1 VLFFAILVAGSAPW
15 FLRRFGEAARRFW
28 ILSEI
33 CKYEKSDSEEGSMK
47 LSRTFIALLLFCFG
61 VGALQAQTPT
71 PSSQSE
77 DCGHFVQQ
85 FYNWYMATETALM
98 KRNGLGSALEVTLRE
113 KRSSLSPELVKGLKE
128 DLAASK
134 KSPAEIV
141 GLDFDPFLNAQDI
154 AERYLVGNVT
164 PKGDHYWVEV
174 FGVWNGQKSSNPDVV
189 PELAFDNGHWIF
201 TNFHYGKT
209 DIPANENLISIL
221 EVLKKD
227 RQKAAK

>member
-1 VLFFAILVAGSAPW
+1 MRL
-15 FLRRFGEAARRFW
+15 
-28 ILSEI
+28 
-33 CKYEKSDSEEGSMK
+33 
-47 LSRTFIALLLFCFG
+47 FIALSLFSFG

-71 PSSQSE
+71 ISSQSE

-85 FYNWYMATETALM
+85 FYNWYLATENGLV
-98 KRNGLGSALEVTLRE
+98 KRNGLGSFLSALELTLRE
-113 KRSSLSPELVKGLKE
+113 KRSSFSPELAKGLEE

-154 AERYLVGNVT
+154 DERYVVGKIT

-174 FGVWNGQKSSNPDVV
+174 FGVWNGQKNSNPDVV
-189 PELAFDNGHWIF
+189 PELAFENGYWIF

-209 DIPANENLISIL
+209 GIPVNENLISIL

-227 RQKAAK
+227 RQKTAK

>member
-1 VLFFAILVAGSAPW
+1 
-15 FLRRFGEAARRFW
+15 
-28 ILSEI
+28 
-33 CKYEKSDSEEGSMK
+33 MK
-47 LSRTFIALLLFCFG
+47 LSRTFIALILFSFG

-71 PSSQSE
+71 TPSQPP
-77 DCGHFVQQ
+77 DCGPFVQQ
-85 FYNWYMATETALM
+85 FYNWYVTTENALM
-98 KRNGLGSALEVTLRE
+98 KSNGLGSFLSALEVTLRE

-154 AERYLVGNVT
+154 AERYLVGKIT

-174 FGVWNGQKSSNPDVV
+174 FGVWNGQKNSNPDVV
-189 PELAFDNGHWIF
+189 PELAFEDGHWIF

-209 DIPANENLISIL
+209 DIPVNENLVSIL

-227 RQKAAK
+227 RQKTAK

>member
-1 VLFFAILVAGSAPW
+1 M
-15 FLRRFGEAARRFW
+15 
-28 ILSEI
+28 LSF
-33 CKYEKSDSEEGSMK
+33 YSEDDPIK
-47 LSRTFIALLLFCFG
+47 LSRTLIALILFSLS
-61 VGALQAQTPT
+61 VGPLQAQTPT
-71 PSSQSE
+71 TSSQSE

-85 FYNWYMATETALM
+85 FYNWYVAKENALM
-98 KRNGLGSALEVTLRE
+98 KSNGLGSALEVALRE
-113 KRSSLSPELVKGLKE
+113 KRSSFSTELVKALKE

-174 FGVWNGQKSSNPDVV
+174 FGVWNGEKNSNPDVV
-189 PELAFDNGHWIF
+189 PELRFENGHWIF

-209 DIPANENLISIL
+209 DIPVNENLISIL

-227 RQKAAK
+227 RGEKAK